1 MSIQSLIFI
10 TSLLICLVVVLW
22 GYLRIRRK
30 QNILNNFYE
39 NEKID
44 KQEEVYKQTLADQIK
59 LLLEKNNIKINFN
72 KFVLVSLAAGII
84 CAVIG
89 MLLSGYLPIAI
100 TLLIVGCLAPYLKVK
115 SLNTKREKEIAAEF
129 SPMLK
134 HLSNY
139 LKAGN
144 NLRQSLEKVEFMI
157 EGPLKK
163 VVSKIVRKIAGGMNI
178 NDAILEAY
186 SEVPIIEFNMFII
199 LVNIHNDMGGD
210 LANSLDNLA
219 DVIYEKKQIRSE
231 IDAITKETRTSA
243 YITAALP
250 IVLYSVMRAI
260 SPDYAEQIA
269 SIPMG
274 NFLMFMCFVMVIIGA
289 VLVKMISNV
298 KVDKSYM

>member
-1 MSIQSLIFI
+1 MSIQTLIFI

-30 QNILNNFYE
+30 QSILNSFYE

-44 KQEEVYKQTLADQIK
+44 KQEEAHKQTLEEQVKI
-59 LLLEKNNIKINFN
+59 LLEKNNIKINFN
-72 KFVLVSLAAGII
+72 KFVLVSLLSGVG
-84 CAVIG
+84 CAILG
-89 MLLSGYLPIAI
+89 MLLSGYIPIGVA
-100 TLLIVGCLAPYLKVK
+100 LLIVGFWIPYGRLKSV
-115 SLNTKREKEIAAEF
+115 NAKREREIAAEY

-157 EGPLKK
+157 EGPLQK

-186 SEVPIIEFNMFII
+186 GEIPIIEFNMFII

-219 DVIYEKKQIRSE
+219 DVIYEKKLIRNE

-243 YITAALP
+243 YMTAVLP

>member
-1 MSIQSLIFI
+1 MSIQLLIFI
-10 TSLLICLVVVLW
+10 TSLLICLVIVLW

-39 NEKID
+39 NERIE
-44 KQEEVYKQTLADQIK
+44 KQETTHKQTVDEQIK
-59 LLLEKNNIKINFN
+59 VLLEKNNIKINFN
-72 KFVLVSLAAGII
+72 KFLLASLASGIG
-84 CAVIG
+84 CAILG
-89 MLLSGYLPIAI
+89 MLLSGYLPIVIA
-100 TLLIVGCLAPYLKVK
+100 LLLVGFFIPYMKLKSV
-115 SLNTKREKEIAAEF
+115 NAKREREIAAEF

-144 NLRQSLEKVEFMI
+144 NLRQSLEKVEFMV
-157 EGPLKK
+157 EGPLRK

-186 SEVPIIEFNMFII
+186 NEVPIIEFNMFII

-219 DVIYEKKQIRSE
+219 DVIYEKKLLRNE

-243 YITAALP
+243 YMTAALP
-250 IVLYSVMRAI
+250 IILYSIMRAI

-269 SIPMG
+269 SIPLG
-274 NFLMFMCFVMVIIGA
+274 NFLMFLSFVMVIVGA
-289 VLVKMISNV
+289 VLVRLISNV